1 MIDSK
6 VVEAFHMM
14 WGSFPEPV
22 ALVHKSR
29 EVMAVNAICHSTGR
43 MDVGMNCAMPGL
55 SDCHKG
61 CLADQALDSRKAVFR
76 KRVYGTREII
86 SYWIPVDGYPE
97 LFVHFGVG
105 VSVNYN
111 EMADH
116 AILRA

>member
-1 MIDSK
+1 MIDSR

-22 ALVHKSR
+22 ALIHKSR
-29 EVMAVNAICHSTGR
+29 EVMAVNAKCLSTGR

-61 CLADQALDSRKAVFR
+61 CLADQALDSRKATFR

-97 LFVHFGVG
+97 FFVHFGVG

-111 EMADH
+111 EMADQT
-116 AILRA
+116 IIRA